1 MRVGWVVGV
10 QWARAAVFGTSTVIA
25 TWGRSLL
32 LDIVSSIKRRI
43 WAIWSVESL
52 TFDTVDSTFVQS
64 HDIHQSLD
72 SCCCLRKVTF
82 ADKFKNWLKLL
93 YCTNK
98 EVIKVW
104 HILENLPIQ
113 VDVTD
118 VIAPEHV
125 LFVWMCVFFCVQF
138 YSEAD
143 AREGKVSQNG
153 SVVWRLSDFSA
164 LCRCHSCR
172 SVSVWWAELSN
183 STRIHRHT
191 HPFRRVAAVATARRI
206 K

>member
-1 MRVGWVVGV
+1 MD
-10 QWARAAVFGTSTVIA
+10 
-25 TWGRSLL
+25 RS
-32 LDIVSSIKRRI
+32 
-43 WAIWSVESL
+43 
-52 TFDTVDSTFVQS
+52 
-64 HDIHQSLD
+64 
-72 SCCCLRKVTF
+72 
-82 ADKFKNWLKLL
+82 KNWLRLL

-98 EVIKVW
+98 KVIKVW
-104 HILENLPIQ
+104 HILENFPIQ
-113 VDVTD
+113 VDIID

-125 LFVWMCVFFCVQF
+125 LFVWVCFFVQF

-164 LCRCHSCR
+164 LCLCHSCR

-191 HPFRRVAAVATARRI
+191 PPPHQKSSCSRHSTQDKIGDLFVPQSNRTRQRGAFPAELCGDVGVFFFYFLFVLYNRHFWI
-206 K
+206 KLL